1 MATAS
6 PRRDAL
12 PASSAVV
19 LLVESHE
26 DSREMYACH
35 LQLLGFT
42 VLTADTTDEG
52 LRRASDADVVV
63 TGIRVHGSFD
73 GVELVDRLRHAG
85 ETRQKPIIVMTSC
98 ALGPDR
104 QRARAAGCT
113 VSLQKPCLPEQLV
126 NAIHEVAATT

>member
-6 PRRDAL
+6 SRRGAL
-12 PASSAVV
+12 PADSAVV

-26 DSREMYACH
+26 DSREMYACY

-98 ALGPDR
+98 AFGSDR
-104 QRARAAGCT
+104 QRAHAAGCT
-113 VSLQKPCLPEQLV
+113 VLLQEPCLPEQLV
-126 NAIHEVAATT
+126 SEISAVAPTT